1 MKALKGAKVRPAF
14 VTAGL
19 GLGGSTTLL
28 ANIAKGLKKKKT
40 PFLICSLESHHPM
53 GKDFGEI
60 NKHIHRFDDK
70 KQIFEDR
77 TKLLLGKAQKLK
89 SAHVV
94 ALLEP
99 SFLGSY
105 FVWPVGRVVLP

>member
-1 MKALKGAKVRPAF
+1 MKALKAAKVRPAF

-19 GLGGSTTLL
+19 ELGGSTTFLL
-28 ANIAKGLKKKKT
+28 NIARGLKKKKI
-40 PFLICSLESHHPM
+40 PFLICSLESPHPM
-53 GKDFGEI
+53 GNDFGQL
-60 NKHIHRFDDK
+60 NKHIQLLDDK

-77 TKLLLGKAQKLK
+77 TKFLLRKAQKLK
-89 SAHVV
+89 DAHVV

-105 FVWPVGRVVLP
+105 FVCPVGRVV

>member
-1 MKALKGAKVRPAF
+1 MRALKAAKVRPAF
-14 VTAGL
+14 VTGGL
-19 GLGGSTTLL
+19 ELGGSTTFLL
-28 ANIAKGLKKKKT
+28 NIARGLKKKKI

-53 GKDFGEI
+53 RKDFAEFDD
-60 NKHIHRFDDK
+60 HIEVLDDK

-77 TKLLLGKAQKLK
+77 TKFLLRKAQKLK
-89 SAHVV
+89 DTHVV

-105 FVWPVGRVVLP
+105 FVCPVGRII